1 MSDRMTSAYGDD
13 SLRYSMIYG
22 LVFYLVA
29 ATLYLTAAR
38 RLNRDWYRG

>member
-1 MSDRMTSAYGDD
+1 MSDSMAAAYGED

-22 LVFYLVA
+22 LAFYLAA